1 MLNYVQTSTGEQAEN
16 EGAEVSDL
24 SAAETFMA
32 QRAAATLL
40 GVGVSTIGK
49 LLSDGDLDYCRPRR
63 VRKLYAG
70 QVRFVADQMAAGRT
84 GSLGQF
90 AREWRASRQQAGAV
104 A

>member
-1 MLNYVQTSTGEQAEN
+1 MLNYVQTSTEQQAEN
-16 EGAEVSDL
+16 EGAEVSDP

-49 LLSDGDLDYCRPRR
+49 LMADGDLDYCRPRR

-70 QVRFVADQMAAGRT
+70 QVRFIKDQMSAGRT

-90 AREWRASRQQAGAV
+90 GREWRESRQTATAV